1 MDTVQPD
8 LFTDEPYRG
17 HAPYVM
23 GSDTSVE
30 AAKSQDKSA
39 APDRA
44 KVLAFLT
51 FMPATDEEIQRS
63 LKMDGNTERPR
74 RRELELAGKI
84 VDSGKR
90 RKTSTGSPAIVWK
103 VK

>member
-1 MDTVQPD
+1 MQGD

-23 GSDTSVE
+23 GSDTSID
-30 AAKSQDKSA
+30 AAKAQDSKA

-51 FMPATDEEIQRS
+51 FMAATDEEIQRS

-90 RKTSTGSPAIVWK
+90 RKTSTGSPAVVWK
-103 VK
+103 AK

>member
-1 MDTVQPD
+1 METVQID

-30 AAKSQDKSA
+30 AAKAQDTKA

-44 KVLAFLT
+44 RVLAFLE

-74 RRELELAGKI
+74 RRELELSGKI

-90 RKTSTGSPAIVWK
+90 RKTSTGSPAVVWK

>member
-1 MDTVQPD
+1 
-8 LFTDEPYRG
+8 
-17 HAPYVM
+17 M
-23 GSDTSVE
+23 GSDTSIE
-30 AAKSQDKSA
+30 AAKKQDKSA

-44 KVLAFLT
+44 RILSFLE

-74 RRELELAGKI
+74 RRELELSGKI

-90 RKTSTGSPAIVWK
+90 RKTSTGSPATVWK

>member
-1 MDTVQPD
+1 METVQGD
-8 LFTDEPYRG
+8 LFTDEPYGG

-23 GSDTSVE
+23 GSDASVE
-30 AAKSQDKSA
+30 AAKAQDKSA

-51 FMPATDEEIQRS
+51 FMSATDEEIQRA

-74 RRELELAGKI
+74 RRELELSGKI

-90 RKTSTGSPAIVWK
+90 RKTSTGSPAVVWR